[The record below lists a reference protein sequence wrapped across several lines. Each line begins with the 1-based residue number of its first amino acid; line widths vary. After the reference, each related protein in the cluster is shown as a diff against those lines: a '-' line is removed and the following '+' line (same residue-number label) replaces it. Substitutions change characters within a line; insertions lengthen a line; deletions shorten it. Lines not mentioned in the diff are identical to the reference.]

1 MPAQWVTPC
10 LQWAAGEK
18 MCHLPRRPEVDNGV
32 PVQAP
37 DGSTLGLSKA
47 AAIESIKFTVLSRN
61 CALPIIPMLAPPV
74 IMAGLRRVPLIAAG
88 GAVAAAAEVLSVSAC
103 LGLGLP
109 LAIAIFPQ
117 EMQIATSKLEP
128 EFQGLKDSNGK
139 PIDFVRCNKGL

>member
-1 MPAQWVTPC
+1 
-10 LQWAAGEK
+10 

-47 AAIESIKFTVLSRN
+47 AATESIKFTVLSRN